1 MSVSVDKVKELRL
14 RTGAGVVE
22 CKKALEECGGDIEKA
37 IEILRKRGIAK
48 AVKKAGR
55 VTAEGIIASY
65 IHSDKKLGVLV
76 EVNCETDFV
85 ARTKEF
91 QELAHEIAMQIA
103 AASPLYVSPE
113 DVPQEVLEREKAI
126 YREQVLAEGKPE
138 HVADRIVEGRIK
150 KFYEE
155 ACLLEQPYI
164 RDQNR
169 KIRDI
174 IAEKIAILGENI
186 TVRRF
191 VRFKVGEE

>member
-1 MSVSVDKVKELRL
+1 MSVSVDQVKELRL

-22 CKKALEECGGDIEKA
+22 CKKALEEAGGDIEKA
-37 IEILRKRGIAK
+37 IEILRKKGIAK
-48 AVKKAGR
+48 AVKKMGR
-55 VTAEGIIASY
+55 ATAEGIIAHY

-91 QELAHEIAMQIA
+91 QDLAHEIAMQIA
-103 AASPLYVSPE
+103 ASAPLYVSPE
-113 DVPQEVLEREKAI
+113 DVPPEVLEKEKAI
-126 YREQVLAEGKPE
+126 YRDQVLAEGKPE
-138 HVADRIVEGRIK
+138 HIADKIVEGRIK
-150 KFYEE
+150 KFFEE

-169 KIRDI
+169 KIKDI
-174 IAEKIAILGENI
+174 IAEKIAVLGENI

-191 VRFKVGEE
+191 VRFKVGED